1 MWNGFL
7 TLFLEEELKKFNHA
21 YMPGVGTKT
30 AIEKFVTEVRDYKYI
45 YEFDIK
51 GFFDKVSVDQTA
63 LSLHKRGMPYP
74 LVNKL
79 YKMLM
84 SSPANLS

>member
-1 MWNGFL
+1 
-7 TLFLEEELKKFNHA
+7 
-21 YMPGVGTKT
+21 MPGVGTKT
-30 AIEKFVTEVRDYKYI
+30 AIEHFITEVRHYKYI

-63 LSLHKRGMPYP
+63 LSLHERGMPYGH
-74 LVNKL
+74 VNKL
-79 YKMLM
+79 YKILM